1 MLAQSEGR
9 PKIIARFRPLNSA
22 EGQDECVSIAAGAS
36 EVHLTAG
43 GASHCFT
50 FDDVLVGDFIHL
62 TRMKDRTN
70 YGQQNLKCT
79 PRSDM

>member
-1 MLAQSEGR
+1 MLGAAAVNPESMLAQSEGR

-22 EGQDECVSIAAGAS
+22 EGLHECVSMAAGAS

-50 FDDVLVGDFIHL
+50 FDNVLVGDTSH
-62 TRMKDRTN
+62 
-70 YGQQNLKCT
+70 
-79 PRSDM
+79 SDEG